1 MGRHRLRFAAWIA
14 GSALLMG
21 SLGCVSTGSQRSRL
35 AYEADAFREAVQ
47 ARAPELSE
55 RMLRA
60 PSEVPPETVERA
72 RARVMAAPPGPPRVR
87 ALLDFLSDPA
97 PRGLGLVYDWATSS
111 TAERTIELGRGD
123 CVALA
128 TVMVGLGRGLRWPV
142 YFAEA
147 RTLRPE
153 THEFEEVTVL
163 SDHMVVVV
171 AAKTVQMVID
181 FLGRVEEGYDIRPID
196 DLTAYAHLIN
206 NVSGRLVTDV
216 EGRDADERWRQ
227 ALAGFELAT
236 RIQPGLGR
244 AWNNLGIAYARFGRY
259 EEARNAYRRAVELGT
274 AFGSAERN
282 LIIMETRASG
292 APTLIESELR

>member
-1 MGRHRLRFAAWIA
+1 MDRHRSRIGVWIA
-14 GSALLMG
+14 SSALVLG
-21 SLGCVSTGSQRSRL
+21 SLACATTDPKRPPL
-35 AYEADAFREAVQ
+35 AYDAEAFREAVRS
-47 ARAPELSE
+47 RAPELSD

-60 PSEVPPETVERA
+60 PSEVPAEAVERA
-72 RARVMAAPPGPPRVR
+72 RARVMAAPPGPARVR
-87 ALLDFLSDPA
+87 ALLNFLSDPA

-111 TAERTIELGRGD
+111 TAERTIELGKGD

-128 TVMVGLGRGLRWPV
+128 TVMVGIGRELRWPV

-147 RTLRPE
+147 RTMRPE
-153 THEFEEVTVL
+153 THAFEEVTVL
-163 SDHMVVVV
+163 SDHMVVIV

-206 NVSGRLVTDV
+206 NVAGRLVTDLDSK
-216 EGRDADERWRQ
+216 DADEQWRQ

-236 RIQPGLGR
+236 RIQPRLGR
-244 AWNNLGIAYARFGRY
+244 AWNNLGIAYARFGRFD
-259 EEARNAYRRAVELGT
+259 EARAAYQRAVALDT

>member
-1 MGRHRLRFAAWIA
+1 M
-14 GSALLMG
+14 LLLLLG
-21 SLGCVSTGSQRSRL
+21 VGALGCASRNPTRPRL
-35 AYEADAFREAVQ
+35 AYDAEAFREAVQ
-47 ARAPELSE
+47 ARAPELSD

-60 PSEVPPETVERA
+60 PTEVPPEIVERA

-87 ALLDFLSDPA
+87 ALLDFLSAPE

-111 TAERTIELGRGD
+111 TAKRTIELGKGD

-128 TVMVGLGRGLRWPV
+128 TVMVGLGRGLHWPI

-153 THEFEEVTVL
+153 THEFEALTVL
-163 SDHMVVVV
+163 SDHMVVIV

-181 FLGRVEEGYDIRPID
+181 FLGRVEKGYDIRPID

-206 NVSGRLVTDV
+206 NVAGRLVTDPAS
-216 EGRDADERWRQ
+216 EDADAQWRR

-236 RIQPGLGR
+236 RIQPELGR
-244 AWNNLGIAYARFGRY
+244 AWNNLGIAYARFGRF
-259 EEARNAYRRAVELGT
+259 EEAREAYRRAVALGT

-282 LIIMETRASG
+282 LIIMETRARG
-292 APTLIESELR
+292 EPTLIESELP